1 MSDDLIVNCLEISF
15 QVNGGSLAEKAGLRV
30 GDALIRV
37 NNTDI
42 FQLRHKDAQDTV
54 ARAGNNFELVVSRSL
69 YSLVV
74 VVISKLSALIKRTQP
89 AILARLRS
97 HSIRRGVFRTVFLRG
112 QSGSR
117 CYDREISID
126 GRTRRGVVVVAS
138 ILLYFFLLFSDE
150 KIFVLILESERTGSS
165 VGALSFLH
173 RPPPFSPCVCCPVS
187 ATGNLFL
194 GLLC

>member
-1 MSDDLIVNCLEISF
+1 M
-15 QVNGGSLAEKAGLRV
+15 NGGSLAEKAGLRV

-97 HSIRRGVFRTVFLRG
+97 HSITRGVFRTVFLRG

-126 GRTRRGVVVVAS
+126 GRTRRGVLVVAS
-138 ILLYFFLLFSDE
+138 ILLYFFFPFFRWKNICANSGVWAHGL
-150 KIFVLILESERTGSS
+150 KCRG
-165 VGALSFLH
+165 SFL
-173 RPPPFSPCVCCPVS
+173 PPPPPSIFSVCVLSRERHWKSIPGFIV
-187 ATGNLFL
+187 L
-194 GLLC
+194 GRQP